1 MTHFVTPFHA
11 SVESIRIPTFNLHAM
26 LFPFF
31 FSSFVELL
39 KNYLAQVLHF
49 YLFSSGFCVVNV
61 IKIAFS

>member
-1 MTHFVTPFHA
+1 
-11 SVESIRIPTFNLHAM
+11 M

-61 IKIAFS
+61 IKIAFSWYTVSYIQLFYKVIEA